1 MKKRYTG
8 FTSRGWHGEIIV
20 EWLCP
25 KCIGPHVKILK
36 DERYRSAK
44 WCDGTLY
51 TRDEIGYWYCEDC
64 KVELRGRA
72 MISEELERKPIEY
85 AYNDNLNDME
95 CKIGRE
101 EDQKRIWRE
110 LYDENEGVIEK

>member
-25 KCIGPHVKILK
+25 KCIGPRVKIIK

-51 TRDEIGYWYCEDC
+51 TRDSIGYWYCEEC
-64 KVELRGRA
+64 KVELLGHS
-72 MISEELERKPIEY
+72 MICEELEHNPIEY
-85 AYNDNLNDME
+85 VYDDNLSDFE
-95 CKIGRE
+95 RLKRRE
-101 EDQKRIWRE
+101 AQREQSWRE
-110 LYDENEGVIEK
+110 LYDESEGVIEE